1 MIDCRLCMCHTVTG
15 NCTKDAHTEKHGE
28 IAGMKRCVI
37 HDKTTTRCPYY
48 WESEDLKKYYAEHP
62 LNDLP

>member
-15 NCTKDAHTEKHGE
+15 NCTKDAHTAKRGE
-28 IAGMKRCVI
+28 IVGMKRCVI

-48 WESEDLKKYYAEHP
+48 WESEDLKKYYDEHP